1 MAWLLVAVDDVL
13 VHARPH
19 EDHVAK
25 LLQGNGMLRHDSVI
39 DLENKLLKF
48 FGLAKLGD
56 GVDRKLGIL
65 NNLAVTSVRKSLVNS
80 R

>member
-1 MAWLLVAVDDVL
+1 
-13 VHARPH
+13 
-19 EDHVAK
+19 
-25 LLQGNGMLRHDSVI
+25 MLRHDDVI
-39 DLENKLLKF
+39 DLEYKLLKF